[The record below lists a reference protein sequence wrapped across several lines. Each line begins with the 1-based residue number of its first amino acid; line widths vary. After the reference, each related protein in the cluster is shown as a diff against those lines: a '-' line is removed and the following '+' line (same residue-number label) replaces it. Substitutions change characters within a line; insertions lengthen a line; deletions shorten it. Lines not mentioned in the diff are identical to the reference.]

1 MQSTS
6 SSATT
11 ADKGRELSFE
21 QALTSL
27 QDIVAQLEGGALTLE
42 ETIAVFRQGS
52 DLASRC
58 QHLIADAEL
67 RITKLAE
74 PAEDE
79 LTAPDTSHPP
89 RQLPGL

>member
-6 SSATT
+6 SSA
-11 ADKGRELSFE
+11 ASANQLPELSFE

-27 QDIVAQLEGGALTLE
+27 QGIVAQLEGGALTLE

-52 DLASRC
+52 ELASRC
-58 QHLIADAEL
+58 QHMIADAEL

-79 LTAPDTSHPP
+79 RSNPDTSHPP

>member
-1 MQSTS
+1 MQSMS
-6 SSATT
+6 SSATP
-11 ADKGRELSFE
+11 ASKGPEMSFE

-52 DLASRC
+52 ELASRC
-58 QHLIADAEL
+58 HQMIADAEL

-79 LTAPDTSHPP
+79 RSNPDTSHPP

>member
-1 MQSTS
+1 MQSPS
-6 SSATT
+6 PSATSPN
-11 ADKGRELSFE
+11 KMPEMSFE
-21 QALTSL
+21 QALTRL

-52 DLASRC
+52 ELASRC

-79 LTAPDTSHPP
+79 LTDPAANHPP

>member
-1 MQSTS
+1 MQSMP
-6 SSATT
+6 SSATP
-11 ADKGRELSFE
+11 ANKEPEMSFE
-21 QALTSL
+21 QALASL
-27 QDIVAQLEGGALTLE
+27 QDTVAQLEGGALTLE
-42 ETIAVFRQGS
+42 DTIAVFRQGS
-52 DLASRC
+52 ELASRC

-79 LTAPDTSHPP
+79 RSNPDTSHPP